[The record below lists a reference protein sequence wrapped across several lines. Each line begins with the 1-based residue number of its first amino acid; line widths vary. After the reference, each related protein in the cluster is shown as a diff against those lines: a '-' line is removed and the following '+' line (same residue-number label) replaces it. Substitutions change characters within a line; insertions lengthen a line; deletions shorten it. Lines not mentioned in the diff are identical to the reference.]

1 VISYTV
7 SSRDGESCF
16 ASTTCSGE
24 YPSTGKSSPLSWCT
38 SKVSKSRTNFCF
50 REQSPGRKLVSN
62 TFFRDRA
69 ALFRIRSL
77 VLFRCI
83 RGYIDLH
90 FYHRYL
96 FRSLRYRRLFRRLFI
111 SKRFVVF
118 IIRSLAL
125 LQRIY
130 GCQASFASTDDR
142 PAVSGAK
149 RGSTVFSS
157 VTGSSSV

>member
-1 VISYTV
+1 MPFLRATV
-7 SSRDGESCF
+7 SPALRPLPAQVSILRLESHPH
-16 ASTTCSGE
+16 S
-24 YPSTGKSSPLSWCT
+24 LSVLQ
-38 SKVSKSRTNFCF
+38 SIQKPNQFLLQ
-50 REQSPGRKLVSN
+50 RECPGRKLASN

-77 VLFRCI
+77 VLFRWI

-96 FRSLRYRRLFRRLFI
+96 FRSIRYRRFFRRHFI
-111 SKRFVVF
+111 STRFVVF

-125 LQRIY
+125 LQRIS

-149 RGSTVFSS
+149 RGSAVSSS